1 MEIEMSRYEEWW
13 NHMQVVTCPQWRTM
27 ALVNAKHVFGTIIL
41 SNFEFFYI
49 IFRIFLFFWNT
60 DIKIKF

>member
-1 MEIEMSRYEEWW
+1 
-13 NHMQVVTCPQWRTM
+13 M

-49 IFRIFLFFWNT
+49 IF
-60 DIKIKF
+60 

>member
-1 MEIEMSRYEEWW
+1 
-13 NHMQVVTCPQWRTM
+13 M

-49 IFRIFLFFWNT
+49 IFWIFLFFWNT
-60 DIKIKF
+60 DIKIKFFKKIISQ